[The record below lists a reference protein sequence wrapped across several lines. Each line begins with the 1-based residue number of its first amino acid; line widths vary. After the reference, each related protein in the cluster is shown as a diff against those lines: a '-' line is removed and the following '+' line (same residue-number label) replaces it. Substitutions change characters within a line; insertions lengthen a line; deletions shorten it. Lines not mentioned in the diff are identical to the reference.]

1 MNKSE
6 FVASIAEKAG
16 ISKADAQKAVNA
28 FADVVLEQAK
38 KGDKITL
45 VGFGTFS
52 VSERAAREGIN
63 PKTKQKIKIAASK
76 SIKFKPGAAL
86 SL

>member
-76 SIKFKPGAAL
+76 SIKFKPSAAL

>member
-76 SIKFKPGAAL
+76 SIKFKPSVAL

>member
-16 ISKADAQKAVNA
+16 LSKADAQKAVNA
-28 FADVVLEQAK
+28 FADVVTETLKA
-38 KGDKITL
+38 GDRITL

-52 VSERAAREGIN
+52 VVEKAEREGVN
-63 PKTKQKIKIAASK
+63 PSTGKKIKIAARK
-76 SIKFKPGAAL
+76 VAKFKPGAGL
-86 SL
+86 EL

>member
-6 FVASIAEKAG
+6 FIASLAEKAG
-16 ISKADAQKAVNA
+16 LSKVDAQKAVNA
-28 FADVVLEQAK
+28 FAEVVLEQAK
-38 KGDKITL
+38 AGEKITL

-52 VSERAAREGIN
+52 VSERAARTGIN
-63 PKTKQKIKIAASK
+63 PKTKKQIQIPASK

-86 SL
+86 AL

>member
-16 ISKADAQKAVNA
+16 LSKADAQKAVNA
-28 FADVVLEQAK
+28 FADVVIETLKA
-38 KGDKITL
+38 GDRISL

-52 VSERAAREGIN
+52 VVEKAEREGVN
-63 PKTKQKIKIAASK
+63 PSTGKKIKIAARK
-76 SIKFKPGAAL
+76 VAKFKPGAGL
-86 SL
+86 EL